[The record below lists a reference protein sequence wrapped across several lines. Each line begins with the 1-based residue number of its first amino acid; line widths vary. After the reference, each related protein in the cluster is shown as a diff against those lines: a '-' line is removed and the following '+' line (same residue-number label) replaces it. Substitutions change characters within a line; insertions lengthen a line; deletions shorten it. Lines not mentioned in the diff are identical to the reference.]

1 MVTLNDV
8 AEKAGVSARA
18 VSHAVNGTGRLAPET
33 RKRIL
38 EVVRELGYRKNYAAS
53 SLRSGDSRIIGMVL
67 PSLKMYLYDLIVP
80 LEKEFREQGY
90 SLLCT
95 FFERK
100 RDHLKEFA
108 EAMERILQMNV
119 CAVITPTFENVPKTA
134 TPVIIWGN
142 DVPGFDCVFSDK
154 KQFGHAVVERLWKMG
169 HRRIGA
175 AGLMRDVKFAGMRE
189 ALQQRGSSLFTI
201 FHQNTIDLEKFGI
214 SVIQDYVKL
223 REKPTVIVFHTEE
236 IAAAAL
242 GEALRLGIR
251 IPEQLCLVG
260 SDNLTAYKNLK
271 PSLATYSGTR
281 TNPKLL
287 VEVTLNRIRHPE
299 LPLQRSRTLYH
310 FVSGDSL
317 CPVKEMKCLSNIND
331 KPSKEV
337 KE

>member
-38 EVVRELGYRKNYAAS
+38 DIVRELGYRKNYAAS
-53 SLRSGDSRIIGMVL
+53 ALRSGESRIIGLVL

-80 LEKEFREQGY
+80 LERDFREQGY

-119 CAVITPTFENVPKTA
+119 CAVITPTFENVPKTS

-154 KQFGHAVVERLWKMG
+154 KQFGHAVVERLWKLG

-175 AGLMRDVKFAGMRE
+175 AGLMRDGKFAGMRE
-189 ALQQRGSSLFTI
+189 ALQRHDSSLFTV
-201 FHQNTIDLEKFGI
+201 FHQNTIDLEEFGI
-214 SVIQDYVKL
+214 SVIRDYMKL
-223 REKPTVIVFHTEE
+223 REKPTAIVFHSEE

-251 IPEQLCLVG
+251 IPDQLSLVG
-260 SDNLTAYKNLK
+260 SDNLTAYRHLK
-271 PSLATYSGTR
+271 PSLATYEGTGK
-281 TNPKLL
+281 TPGLL

-299 LPLQRSRTLYH
+299 LPLQRRRTAYH
-310 FVSGDSL
+310 YIPGDSL
-317 CPVKEMKCLSNIND
+317 CPVKEMKGLSNEN
-331 KPSKEV
+331 KKRSRKV
-337 KE
+337 KK